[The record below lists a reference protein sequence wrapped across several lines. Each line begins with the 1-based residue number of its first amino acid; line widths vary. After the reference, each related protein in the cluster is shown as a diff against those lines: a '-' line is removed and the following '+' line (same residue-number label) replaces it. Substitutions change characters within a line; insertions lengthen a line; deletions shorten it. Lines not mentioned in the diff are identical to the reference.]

1 MKEKNR
7 MPRIEGTR
15 KEIGTGLEPKLI
27 GRQRYRVPPSIASS
41 LAGHFFFFLSSDR
54 RNKDR
59 ETFRSS
65 RSAFGKLKREK

>member
-41 LAGHFFFFLSSDR
+41 LAGHFFFFFYPPIAETKTEKRFVPRAVLSV
-54 RNKDR
+54 N
-59 ETFRSS
+59 
-65 RSAFGKLKREK
+65 

>member
-1 MKEKNR
+1 

-41 LAGHFFFFLSSDR
+41 LAGHFFFFYPPIAETKTEKRFVPRAVLSV
-54 RNKDR
+54 N
-59 ETFRSS
+59 
-65 RSAFGKLKREK
+65 